1 MSRLDD
7 ALREALRKE
16 DPGPDFTRQVL
27 ARAAAARP
35 AKQGWWRALA
45 SGFRPPLVRWAAA
58 GMLACA
64 LLAIGLQYQQRQRAR
79 AEGEAAKQQLVLA
92 LRIAGTKLHMA
103 QAKVVQRANSY

>member
-7 ALREALRKE
+7 ALRESLRKE

-35 AKQGWWRALA
+35 VKPGWWRALM

-58 GMLACA
+58 GLLACA
-64 LLAIGLQYQQRQRAR
+64 VLAAGLQYHSQQRVR

-92 LRIAGTKLHMA
+92 LRIAGTKLHTA
-103 QAKVVQRANSY
+103 QAKVMQRTNSY